1 MPFIALRFLFK
12 SLLAHVGLFSVLI
25 YSSQK
30 MHRHT
35 LYTSEML
42 SLPQRQLNNCLSN
55 FAYTFNAIS
64 LLFSSG
70 IFRTNTAYSGL
81 NNFITEL
88 SVLWIITDSSLVTLE
103 K

>member
-1 MPFIALRFLFK
+1 MLTSFQFSSIALK
-12 SLLAHVGLFSVLI
+12 D
-25 YSSQK
+25 

-55 FAYTFNAIS
+55 FANPFNVGS
-64 LLFSSG
+64 LVFSLG
-70 IFRTNTAYSGL
+70 TFRTIATHMYSGL
-81 NNFITEL
+81 NNAIIEL